1 MSTTVPGVIQPTLK
15 PFPEGSNSARTAG
28 IAITDSNVK
37 QQTSLIGTAHGGASP
52 FGIIKRRDG
61 GSKRKGSKRRGSKRR
76 GSKRGGAA
84 STITV
89 PTMQVLYPETGGP
102 DQTVNGNITGTTGL
116 GAKTSTDSNYDAC
129 LGQGSSCTAQ
139 VDATQKAGARRRK
152 GGVKWGCY
160 SGGQSKRRRKST
172 KRKKS
177 KKSKKIYRRK

>member
-1 MSTTVPGVIQPTLK
+1 MSTSVPGVIQPTLK
-15 PFPEGSNSARTAG
+15 PYPEGSNSARTAG
-28 IAITDSNVK
+28 IAITDANVK

-52 FGIIKRRDG
+52 FSITKRRDG
-61 GSKRKGSKRRGSKRR
+61 GSKRRGSKRR
-76 GSKRGGAA
+76 GSKKRGGAS

-102 DQTVNGNITGTTGL
+102 DQTVNGNITGTTSL

-129 LGQGSSCTAQ
+129 LGQGASCTAQ
-139 VDATQKAGARRRK
+139 VSTTQKAGARSRRRK

-160 SGGQSKRRRKST
+160 SGGKKSKKRRRKS
-172 KRKKS
+172 KKS